1 MQLWEYTLL
10 SLIGVVLCHYFSELY
25 SIKNKIIYFV
35 CYLFILGN
43 VGGQHYNIMFNKEF
57 IDPWLFFIKTTDSYF
72 TDTYRYSATIFM
84 ILTILTLPRSKLRF
98 LPKLFTQQ

>member
-35 CYLFILGN
+35 CYLLFWVIL
-43 VGGQHYNIMFNKEF
+43 V
-57 IDPWLFFIKTTDSYF
+57 DSTTTSC
-72 TDTYRYSATIFM
+72 
-84 ILTILTLPRSKLRF
+84 LTKSLLTLGCFSSKQPTVISLIPTGIVQRF
-98 LPKLFTQQ
+98 S